1 MENTGEQ
8 APLHYIEEDLSET
21 WVEDYAKE
29 GVAELEVFLHGIL
42 AARTERRQKHDE
54 FNEWLA
60 ARGQEPDQIDETT
73 YGGIPAPKTL
83 SPLAARARAEARLGD
98 VGSERVYPKR
108 DEFNS
113 HPA

>member
-1 MENTGEQ
+1 MANTGERP
-8 APLHYIEEDLSET
+8 PLHRIEEVLNDT
-21 WVEDYAKE
+21 WMEEFAMD
-29 GVAELEVFLHGIL
+29 GVGELEIFLSGVL
-42 AARTERRQKHDE
+42 NARAQRRQNYE
-54 FNEWLA
+54 RFNNWLA
-60 ARGQEPDQIDETT
+60 AHGQEPEPIDETG
-73 YGGIPAPKTL
+73 YGAIPEPSVL